1 MSPPVRR
8 PGRQRLLVVEAD
20 GGSRGNP
27 GPAGYGALVRAGD
40 RVLAERAAA
49 IGVATNNVAEYRGL
63 IAGLQAAVE
72 IDSRAEVEVRMDSKL
87 VVEQMSGRWK
97 VKHDNLQPLAREA
110 AALVRRLGRVSFRW
124 VPREQNTGADR
135 LANEAM
141 DAAAEGREWQPP
153 TPAAPDPPI
162 VLDGG
167 ARAGTPVSGPPA
179 PAAPTVPRPGWRM
192 PATPPLT
199 TLLIRHGQTVHSVER
214 RFSGA
219 SDPPL
224 TEFGEAQARATAR
237 RLAVFAAVEP
247 AVVSSPLR
255 RASRTADLIARSL
268 GTEALVDERLR
279 ETDFGAWEGL
289 GFPEVMARWSDLVV
303 RWLTDETVA
312 PPGGESFLETYQRVR
327 AARDDLVSR
336 FGGGT
341 VVVVTHVTPIKLLAR
356 IALDAPPEVLHRLHI
371 DLAAVSVVDWYQ
383 DGPAVLRGFND
394 VSHLAGVV
402 G

>member
-1 MSPPVRR
+1 MRR
-8 PGRQRLLVVEAD
+8 AGQGRILVVEAD

-27 GPAGYGALVRAGD
+27 GPAGYGALVREGD
-40 RVLAERAAA
+40 QVLAERAAA

-63 IAGLQAAVE
+63 IAGLQAVAE
-72 IDSRAEVEVRMDSKL
+72 IDPDAEVEVRMDSKL

-97 VKHDNLQPLAREA
+97 VKHDNLQPLARQA
-110 AALVRRLGRVSFRW
+110 ASLIRGLGRVSFRW

-141 DAAAEGREWQPP
+141 DAAAEGREWQPSAP
-153 TPAAPDPPI
+153 AVPDPAAVVDA
-162 VLDGG
+162 G
-167 ARAGTPVSGPPA
+167 AGPGASSPG
-179 PAAPTVPRPGWRM
+179 PAAPRPGWRM
-192 PATPPLT
+192 PASPPLT

-224 TEFGEAQARATAR
+224 TDLGEAQARATAR
-237 RLAVFAAVEP
+237 RLAAFASAEP

-255 RASRTADLIARSL
+255 RASRTAELIAKAL
-268 GTEALVDERLR
+268 GTQPQVDERLR

-289 GFPEVMARWSDLVV
+289 GFPEVMSGWSDLVAH
-303 RWLTDETVA
+303 WLTDETVA
-312 PPGGESFLETYQRVR
+312 PPGGESFLATYQRVR
-327 AARDDLVSR
+327 AARDDLVRR
-336 FGGGT
+336 FSGGT
-341 VVVVTHVTPIKLLAR
+341 VVVVSHVTPIKLLAR
-356 IALDAPPEVLHRLHI
+356 IALDAPPAVLHRLHI
-371 DLAAVSVVDWYQ
+371 DLAALSVVDWYK

>member
-1 MSPPVRR
+1 
-8 PGRQRLLVVEAD
+8 
-20 GGSRGNP
+20 
-27 GPAGYGALVRAGD
+27 
-40 RVLAERAAA
+40 
-49 IGVATNNVAEYRGL
+49 
-63 IAGLQAAVE
+63 
-72 IDSRAEVEVRMDSKL
+72 MDSKL

-124 VPREQNTGADR
+124 VPREQNTAADR

-141 DAAAEGREWQPP
+141 DAAAEGRQWRPS

-162 VLDGG
+162 VVDGAGLGAGRGTTAPEARGTTARRRG
-167 ARAGTPVSGPPA
+167 ARRASGEPQTRAAVASEPEA
-179 PAAPTVPRPGWRM
+179 RAAAPPRPGWRM
-192 PATPPLT
+192 PAAPPLT
-199 TLLIRHGQTVHSVER
+199 TLLVRHGQTVHSVER

-224 TEFGEAQARATAR
+224 TDLGEAQARATAR
-237 RLAVFAAVEP
+237 RLAAFAPAEP

-255 RASRTADLIARSL
+255 RASRTAELIAQSL
-268 GTEALVDERLR
+268 GTEPELDERLR

-289 GFPEVMARWSDLVV
+289 GFPEVMSGWSDLVA
-303 RWLTDETVA
+303 RWLTDDTVA
-312 PPGGESFLETYQRVR
+312 PPGGESFLQTYHRVR
-327 AARDDLVSR
+327 AARDDLLSR
-336 FGGGT
+336 FSGGM

-356 IALDAPPEVLHRLHI
+356 IALDAPPGVLHRLHI
-371 DLAAVSVVDWYQ
+371 DLAALSVVDWYQ

-402 G
+402 A

>member
-1 MSPPVRR
+1 MRR
-8 PGRQRLLVVEAD
+8 AGQGRILVVEAD

-27 GPAGYGALVRAGD
+27 GPAGYGALVRDGAQ
-40 RVLAERAAA
+40 VLAERAAA

-63 IAGLQAAVE
+63 IAGLQAVAE
-72 IDSRAEVEVRMDSKL
+72 IDPHAEVEVRMDSKL

-97 VKHDNLQPLAREA
+97 VKHDKLQPLARQA
-110 AALVRRLGRVSFRW
+110 ASLVRGLGRVSFRW

-141 DAAAEGREWQPP
+141 DAAAEGREWQPS
-153 TPAAPDPPI
+153 TPAVPDPP
-162 VLDGG
+162 VVVDAG
-167 ARAGTPVSGPPA
+167 ADAGAGRGPGASSPG
-179 PAAPTVPRPGWRM
+179 PAAPRPGWRM
-192 PATPPLT
+192 PASPPLT

-224 TEFGEAQARATAR
+224 TDLGEAQARATAR
-237 RLAVFAAVEP
+237 RLAAFASAEP

-255 RASRTADLIARSL
+255 RASRTAELIAKVL
-268 GTEALVDERLR
+268 GTRPQVDERLR

-289 GFPEVMARWSDLVV
+289 GFPEVMSGWSDLVAQ
-303 RWLTDETVA
+303 WLTDETVA
-312 PPGGESFLETYQRVR
+312 PPGGESFLATYQRVR
-327 AARDDLVSR
+327 AARDDLVRR
-336 FGGGT
+336 FSGGT
-341 VVVVTHVTPIKLLAR
+341 VVVVSHVTPIKLLAR
-356 IALDAPPEVLHRLHI
+356 IALDAPPAVLHRLHI
-371 DLAAVSVVDWYQ
+371 DLAAVSVVDWYK